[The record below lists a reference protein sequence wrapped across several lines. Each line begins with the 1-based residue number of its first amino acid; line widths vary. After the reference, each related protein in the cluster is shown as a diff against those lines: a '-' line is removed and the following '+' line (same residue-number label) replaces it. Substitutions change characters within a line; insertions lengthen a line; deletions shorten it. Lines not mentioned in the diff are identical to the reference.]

1 MGLLERMK
9 SLLRAN
15 IKDILQK
22 AEDPEH
28 ALDQLIKTMDA
39 ELAEARA
46 GVAGAIRDERRLRD
60 THEHHLREA
69 EAMLERATVAAGKGR
84 DDLARE
90 ALRRRRQHQETA
102 EPLKAELQA
111 QTRALGELQEHLSY
125 LEAKVAQAR
134 RARTAL
140 LTRRRLARARR
151 GLETVSGARGLS
163 SADDTL
169 DRLADTVDELDAEA
183 QAYAELAEQDVSAQ
197 LLDVERDAKAEQAAI
212 EAELRDIKE
221 RLARKDN
228 AG

>member
-1 MGLLERMK
+1 MGLLERIK

-15 IKDILQK
+15 IRDILQK

-46 GVAGAIRDERRLRD
+46 GVAGAIRDERKLRD
-60 THEHHLREA
+60 TCDHHVRES
-69 EAMLERATVAAGKGR
+69 EAMLERATIAAGQDR

-90 ALRRRRQHQETA
+90 ALRRRRQHQEAA

-111 QTRALGELQEHLSY
+111 QSRGLGELQEHLSY
-125 LEAKVAQAR
+125 LESKIAQAR

-151 GLETVSGARGLS
+151 GLETVSGARGS
-163 SADDTL
+163 PGADDTL
-169 DRLADTVDELDAEA
+169 DRLADTVDELNAEA

-197 LLDVERDAKAEQAAI
+197 LLDIEHDAKAEEASI
-212 EAELRDIKE
+212 EVELRDIKE

-228 AG
+228 TG